1 MEDFDCPM
9 TDYLIVWIGL
19 VGGCVGLWIPPE
31 MAQQDAQNS

>member
-31 MAQQDAQNS
+31 MVQQDAQNS